1 MYAELISKMLA
12 ADETRLIVN
21 LNHFRTFDD
30 EMARKYVR
38 PACLSAC
45 VPTGLSLSPH
55 AFNRLCIISP
65 LILPSV
71 ITHADS

>member
-38 PACLSAC
+38 HACHSAC
-45 VPTGLSLSPH
+45 VLTALPLPPL
-55 AFNRLCIISP
+55 ALNRVRIISP
-65 LILPSV
+65 LIHYSV
-71 ITHADS
+71 VTHADS